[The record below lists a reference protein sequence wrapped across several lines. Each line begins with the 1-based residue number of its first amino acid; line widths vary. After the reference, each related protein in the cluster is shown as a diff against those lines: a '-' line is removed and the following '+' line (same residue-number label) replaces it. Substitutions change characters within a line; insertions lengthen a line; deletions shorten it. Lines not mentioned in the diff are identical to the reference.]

1 MDNTNVR
8 KKKSTWS
15 IIWDMWHE
23 NIMCVL
29 SLVVFALVYAG
40 VTFINY
46 CFCKDIFFALLLAI
60 AEIGGAPLIFY
71 ACIYVIYNFCIIKRI
86 TYLPLTADELK
97 ASEIIVEGED
107 YTTAA
112 NWLYFLLSD
121 LPFKGSS
128 SISNAVLDK
137 MQSEYVQFTK
147 AVKEIGCPLLFA
159 RNSSTRYIFSNA
171 CITGIIE
178 KIYSDDSKEDIIK
191 ALADYLR
198 QFDE

>member
-23 NIMCVL
+23 NIMCAL

-46 CFCKDIFFALLLAI
+46 CFCKDIFFAFFAI

-112 NWLYFLLSD
+112 NWLYFLLGD
-121 LPFKGSS
+121 LPFKELPN
-128 SISNAVLDK
+128 ISTAVCDK

-147 AVKEIGCPLLFA
+147 TVREMGCPILYA
-159 RNSSTRYIFSNA
+159 RNSHTSQVLSRAYITNV
-171 CITGIIE
+171 IQ
-178 KIYSDDSKEDIIK
+178 KICSDGSKEDAIK